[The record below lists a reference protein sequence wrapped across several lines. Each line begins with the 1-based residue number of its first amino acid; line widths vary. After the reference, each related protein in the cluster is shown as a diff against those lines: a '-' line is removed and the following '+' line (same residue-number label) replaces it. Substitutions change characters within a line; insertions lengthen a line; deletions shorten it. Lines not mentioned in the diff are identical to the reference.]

1 MLRYLIFRRSLLPA
15 VLALLLL
22 LSAGLA
28 AADNYRHSSEGRV
41 VAVGDI
47 HGAFDELVAVLRGT
61 GLIDAELRWT
71 GGTTHLVSV
80 GDLLHR
86 GDYGRQ
92 VMDLV
97 MRLQREA
104 AEAGGAVHVILGNHE
119 VMSLTGDLRYVSAG
133 DYAQFGSDAPPGL
146 PAGYLERRAAF
157 APDGEYGRW
166 LLELPFAIVVDD
178 TLFVHGG
185 LSERLRGLTLEEINE
200 SSRRDVR
207 RFAEGWHALLDTGLL
222 GDGDDFDDV
231 RARAAE
237 LARGRGDAR
246 LRSVGADITAALD
259 GLPFL
264 PDGPLWYRGSARCH
278 PLVETDAIDAVLD
291 KVGARR
297 VAIGHTPTNDR
308 RITSRKDGRVLLLDI
323 GMNTA
328 VYQGRPA
335 ALVIEDGV
343 LRAWDLVEGEIE
355 IEAEERRIW
364 NRPFGMSDAE
374 IEAFLRA
381 AAVTA
386 MEPLPGSA
394 DGRRLATLELEGRR
408 LGAVFNARDTSPGLQ
423 NGRWTRSSER
433 ADRYVHEVAAY
444 RLDRL
449 IGLDMVP
456 VTVARQIGEESGA
469 LRLWIEDGFSEHERQ
484 ARQIPFRGD
493 CDLRAQYELM
503 GVFDLLILNPSPQ
516 LGLLRYD
523 RRWTLWLMD
532 QSRAFGTSGDI
543 AAMLRRSGVEVGPQ
557 LAEALER
564 VTPEQAEILAEHLHR
579 RQVQAVVDR
588 ASRLREQR

>member
-1 MLRYLIFRRSLLPA
+1 MLRYLIIPRHLLSV
-15 VLALLLL
+15 VLALFLL

-28 AADNYRHSSEGRV
+28 AADNYRFSSEGRV

-47 HGAFDELVAVLRGT
+47 HGAFDEFAAILRGT
-61 GLIDAELRWT
+61 GLVDAELSWT

-133 DYAQFGSDAPPGL
+133 DFAQFGSEAPPGL

-157 APDGEYGRW
+157 APDGKYGRW
-166 LLELPFAIVVDD
+166 LLELPIAIVVDD

-207 RFAEGWHALLDTGLL
+207 RFAEGWHALLDAGLL

-246 LRSVGADITAALD
+246 LRQVGADITAALD

-278 PLVETDAIDAVLD
+278 PFVETDAIDAVLD

-297 VAIGHTPTNDR
+297 VAIGHTPTNNS
-308 RITSRKDGRVLLLDI
+308 RITSRKGGRVLLLDI

-343 LRAWDLVEGEIE
+343 LHAWDLAEGEMGIE
-355 IEAEERRIW
+355 VEERRFW
-364 NRPFGMSDAE
+364 DRPFGMSDAE
-374 IEAFLRA
+374 IEAFLLA
-381 AAVTA
+381 AEVTG
-386 MEPLPGSA
+386 MTPLPGSN

-408 LGAVFNARDTSPGLQ
+408 LSAVFNAQDTSPGLQ
-423 NGRWTRSSER
+423 DGRWTRSAER
-433 ADRYVHEVAAY
+433 ANRYLHEVAAY

-456 VTVARQIGEESGA
+456 VTVARQVSEESGA
-469 LRLWIEDGFSEHERQ
+469 LRLWIEKGFSEHERQ

-493 CDLRAQYELM
+493 CDLRAQYEIM
-503 GVFDLLILNPSPQ
+503 GVFDLLILNADPQ

-523 RRWTLWLMD
+523 TRWMVWLMD
-532 QSRAFGTSGDI
+532 QSRAFGTNTDVGP
-543 AAMLRRSGVEVGPQ
+543 MLRRSGVELTPQ
-557 LAEALER
+557 FAEALAR
-564 VTPEQAEILAEHLHR
+564 VTPEKAEILSEYLHR
-579 RQVQAVVDR
+579 RQIQALVER
-588 ASRLREQR
+588 ASRLRAQQ

>member
-1 MLRYLIFRRSLLPA
+1 MLRNLIFPRSLWSIL
-15 VLALLLL
+15 LALLLL

-28 AADNYRHSSEGRV
+28 AADNYRHASDGRV

-47 HGAFDELVAVLRGT
+47 HGAFDEFVAVLRGT
-61 GLIDAELRWT
+61 GLIDAELSWT

-92 VMDLV
+92 VIDLV

-133 DYAQFGSDAPPGL
+133 DYAQFGSEAPPGL

-166 LLELPFAIVVDD
+166 LLELPIAIVVDD

-207 RFAEGWHALLDTGLL
+207 RFAEGWHALLDAGLL
-222 GDGDDFDDV
+222 GDGDDFDAI
-231 RARAAE
+231 RSRAAA

-246 LRSVGADITAALD
+246 LRQVGADITAALD

-278 PLVETDAIDAVLD
+278 PFVEADVIDAVLD

-297 VAIGHTPTNDR
+297 VAVGHTFTTDR
-308 RITSRKDGRVLLLDI
+308 RINSRKDGRVLLLDT

-328 VYQGRPA
+328 AYQGRPA
-335 ALVIEDGV
+335 ALVIENGV
-343 LRAWDLVEGEIE
+343 LRAWYVGEGERE
-355 IEAEERRIW
+355 IEAEESRIW

-374 IEAFLRA
+374 IEAFLLA
-381 AAVTA
+381 AKVTRMA
-386 MEPLPGSA
+386 PLPGSN

-408 LGAVFNARDTSPGLQ
+408 LSAVFNARDASPGLQ
-423 NGRWTRSSER
+423 DGRWTRSAER
-433 ADRYVHEVAAY
+433 ADRYIHEVAAY

-456 VTVARQIGEESGA
+456 VTVARQVGDEAGA
-469 LRLWIEDGFSEHERQ
+469 LRLWIDDGFSEQERQ
-484 ARQIPFRGD
+484 AQQIPFRGD

-503 GVFDLLILNPSPQ
+503 GVFDLLILNPDPQ

-532 QSRAFGTSGDI
+532 QSRAFGTSTDVGP
-543 AAMLRRSGVEVGPQ
+543 MLRRSGVELTPM
-557 LAEALER
+557 LAEALEQ
-564 VTPEQAEILAEHLHR
+564 VTPEQAEFLAEYLHR

-588 ASRLREQR
+588 AARLRARR

>member
-1 MLRYLIFRRSLLPA
+1 MLRYPIFRRSLLPV

-28 AADNYRHSSEGRV
+28 AADNYRYSSEGRV

-47 HGAFDELVAVLRGT
+47 HGAFDEFVAILRGT
-61 GLIDAELRWT
+61 GLVDAELRWT

-119 VMSLTGDLRYVSAG
+119 VMSLTGDLRYVSTG
-133 DYAQFGSDAPPGL
+133 DYAQFGSEAPPGL

-166 LLELPFAIVVDD
+166 LLELPIAIVVDD

-185 LSERLRGLTLEEINE
+185 LSEPVRGLTLEEINE
-200 SSRRDVR
+200 FSRRDVR
-207 RFAEGWHALLDTGLL
+207 RFAEGWHALLDAGLL
-222 GDGDDFDDV
+222 GDGDDFDDI

-237 LARGRGDAR
+237 LAKGRGDAR
-246 LRSVGADITAALD
+246 LRQVGADITAALD

-278 PLVETDAIDAVLD
+278 PYVETDAIDAVLD

-297 VAIGHTPTNDR
+297 VAIGHTPTHDN
-308 RITSRKDGRVLLLDI
+308 RITSRMGGRVLLLDI

-343 LRAWDLVEGEIE
+343 LRAWDLVEGERE
-355 IEAEERRIW
+355 IEAEGGRLW
-364 NRPFGMSDAE
+364 DRPFGMSDAE
-374 IEAFLRA
+374 IEAFLLA
-381 AAVTA
+381 AEVTGMA
-386 MEPLPGSA
+386 PLPGSN

-408 LGAVFNARDTSPGLQ
+408 LSAVFNARDTSPGLQ
-423 NGRWTRSSER
+423 DGRWTRSAER
-433 ADRYVHEVAAY
+433 ADRYLHEVAAY
-444 RLDRL
+444 RLDRF

-456 VTVARQIGEESGA
+456 VTVARQVGEESGA
-469 LRLWIEDGFSEHERQ
+469 LRLWIENGFSEHERQ

-493 CDLRAQYELM
+493 CELRAQYEIM
-503 GVFDLLILNPSPQ
+503 GVFDLLILNPGPQ

-523 RRWTLWLMD
+523 TRWMVWLMD
-532 QSRAFGTSGDI
+532 QSRAFGTNTDVGP
-543 AAMLRRSGVEVGPQ
+543 MLRRSGVELTPQ
-557 LAEALER
+557 FAEALAR
-564 VTPEQAEILAEHLHR
+564 VTPEALEILSEYLHR
-579 RQVQAVVDR
+579 RQAQALVER
-588 ASRLREQR
+588 ASRLRAQR